1 MHIANYVPI
10 YVLVRC
16 TMKNAARCD
25 THCELY
31 DSVNQLNLEH
41 VRYCRNVSERL
52 SASVETIFALR
63 TNCVMFVHVNAVID
77 VTACKWQAD
86 CVVGMCVV
94 PCNIAI
100 STACPAAG
108 YTSLI
113 VRDIV
118 HELNW
123 HDHMHTIYKH
133 EIMLAHPPNLSILI
147 SGGKCTTLNAFSH
160 CEWTRIKSQ
169 LETMIRSLNCCI
181 CM

>member
-1 MHIANYVPI
+1 MWYTLWIVRFRESI
-10 YVLVRC
+10 ESWTCKVLSECIRTFVCLSGNNIRITNKLC
-16 TMKNAARCD
+16 NVCACQCCYRCD
-25 THCELY
+25 RMQMTGWLRC
-31 DSVNQLNLEH
+31 
-41 VRYCRNVSERL
+41 RYV
-52 SASVETIFALR
+52 
-63 TNCVMFVHVNAVID
+63 
-77 VTACKWQAD
+77 
-86 CVVGMCVV
+86 CVV